1 MARFA
6 NTQGSSTEAINT
18 IADVANLVGQM
29 TYTALTSSSPTL
41 TAAQVV
47 SGIVNLSGQ
56 TAAQTVTL
64 PTAALICA
72 AIPNCQV
79 GSSFE
84 LILQNANTSS
94 GAVTLTAGTGNT
106 LVGTTTVPIT
116 KTQIYRGIVTNATT
130 AAVSIYGIL
139 TAPV

>member
-29 TYTALTSSSPTL
+29 AYNALTTSSPTL
-41 TAAQVV
+41 TAAQSVN
-47 SGIVNLSGQ
+47 GIVNLSGQ

-79 GSSFE
+79 GSAFE

-94 GAVTLTAGTGNT
+94 GAVTLAAGTGNT
-106 LVGTTTVPIT
+106 LVGTTAVPIT

-130 AAVSIYGIL
+130 PTVSVYGIL